1 MYRRNAV
8 HEVLVDGIELAVD
21 LVELIVF
28 LMRFRVGGKDL
39 FDLDPLFDI
48 RTAGIQADAL
58 GSQEGIAIA
67 GADLDLGDLLGEVAD
82 IADHLHPGQVENAA
96 ADGDDVLGILVVIPE
111 IFHVVADAVADGFEQ
126 GAVHVGAGVAQVEAE
141 EHAAGIA
148 VEDGVAFA
156 GEIGQG
162 DQAVGADGGLQGE
175 FGQSAEGIFAAGFL
189 GFQFL
194 EAELIAEPGGEAA
207 HCAKTAGSAV
217 LVRVHE
223 AGGVNMLAFKRSIK
237 DHIENV

>member
-1 MYRRNAV
+1 M

-21 LVELIVF
+21 LIELIVF

-48 RTAGIQADAL
+48 RPAGIQADAL

-82 IADHLHPGQVENAA
+82 IADHLHPGQVEDAA

-111 IFHVVADAVADGFEQ
+111 IFHVVADAVADGFKQ
-126 GAVHVGAGVAQVEAE
+126 GAVHIGAGVAQVEAE

-156 GEIGQG
+156 GEVGQG
-162 DQAVGADGGLQGE
+162 DQTVGADGGLQGE

-207 HCAKTAGSAV
+207 HCAKTADITILFGVHQTESGNV
-217 LVRVHE
+217 LSLE
-223 AGGVNMLAFKRSIK
+223 MAIK
-237 DHIENV
+237 DHIEDI